1 MTLAFDMAMDRFRPA
16 LPLGVALSGGADSTA
31 LLHACAQRWP
41 GQVHALHVHHGLQ
54 VAADGFEDHCRALC
68 GRLGVPLRVARVD
81 ARHAGGESPEDA
93 ARQRRYEALRGLAGG
108 QQGTPPTHQAGRDG
122 AMPEMEAGQGDPK
135 GDGDH
140 QDRLA
145 VAWPALASIA
155 LAQHA
160 DDQVETVLLA
170 LSRGAGVAGLAA
182 MPAFWR
188 RGGIDWHRPLLEVT
202 GADVRA
208 WLTARGEGWVEDP
221 TNADERYTR
230 NRIRARLLPALQA
243 AFPQFRDTFAR
254 SASHAAE
261 AAVLLRE
268 LAEADLQAI
277 GQPPR
282 IAALRALGRE
292 RQANALRHWL
302 RTAHA
307 TTPTAAQLGELLDQI
322 AACAT
327 RGHRIRIKVGR
338 GFVVRQGDELGW
350 YN

>member
-1 MTLAFDMAMDRFRPA
+1 MTRAFDAAMDRFRPV

-31 LLHACAQRWP
+31 LVHACAERWP

-54 VAADGFEDHCRALC
+54 AAADGFEAHCRALC
-68 GRLGVPLRVARVD
+68 KRLNVPLRVARVD
-81 ARHAGGESPEDA
+81 ARHAAGESPEDA
-93 ARQRRYEALRGLAGG
+93 ARRHRYEALRTLAEGEGAVVAVPYPGSGSGSDSGQGG
-108 QQGTPPTHQAGRDG
+108 PRDG
-122 AMPEMEAGQGDPK
+122 GEGGHSATEMQ
-135 GDGDH
+135 
-140 QDRLA
+140 
-145 VAWPALASIA
+145 PALASIA

-170 LSRGAGVAGLAA
+170 LSRGAGVPGLAA
-182 MPAFWR
+182 MPGHWR
-188 RGGIDWHRPLLEVT
+188 RGGIDWHRPLLEVA
-202 GADVRA
+202 GAQARA
-208 WLTARGEGWVEDP
+208 WLSARGEGWVEDP
-221 TNADERYTR
+221 TNTDERYTR
-230 NRIRARLLPALQA
+230 NRIRARLLPALEA

-302 RTAHA
+302 RTVHA
-307 TTPTAAQLGELLDQI
+307 TTPSAAQLGELLDQI

-338 GFVVRQGDELGW
+338 GFVVREGGELGW

>member
-1 MTLAFDMAMDRFRPA
+1 MVSKLIAGRSAGGWVCRCASRVWMRAM
-16 LPLGVALSGGADSTA
+16 LGVRAPRMRPGSGAMK
-31 LLHACAQRWP
+31 
-41 GQVHALHVHHGLQ
+41 
-54 VAADGFEDHCRALC
+54 
-68 GRLGVPLRVARVD
+68 PLRD
-81 ARHAGGESPEDA
+81 
-93 ARQRRYEALRGLAGG
+93 LAGG
-108 QQGTPPTHQAGRDG
+108 QQGAHQAGTDG
-122 AMPEMEAGQGDPK
+122 VMPEMEAGQGGPG
-135 GDGDH
+135 GDGDP
-140 QDRLA
+140 DR
-145 VAWPALASIA
+145 PAAGRPVLASVA

-188 RGGIDWHRPLLEVT
+188 RGGIDWHRPLLDVA

-230 NRIRARLLPALQA
+230 NRIRAGLLPALQA

-268 LAEADLQAI
+268 LAGADLQAT
-277 GQPPR
+277 GLPPR
-282 IAALRALGRE
+282 IAVLRALGRE
-292 RQANALRHWL
+292 RQANLLRHWL

>member
-1 MTLAFDMAMDRFRPA
+1 MTRAFDAAMDRFRPA

-54 VAADGFEDHCRALC
+54 AAADGFEGHCRALC
-68 GRLGVPLRVARVD
+68 GRLGVPLRIARVD
-81 ARHAGGESPEDA
+81 ARHAGGESPEDV
-93 ARQRRYEALRGLAGG
+93 ARQRRYEALRDLAGG
-108 QQGTPPTHQAGRDG
+108 QQGTDPTHLAATGG
-122 AMPEMEAGQGDPK
+122 VLPEMDAGQGGPG
-135 GDGDH
+135 GDGD
-140 QDRLA
+140 RPA
-145 VAWPALASIA
+145 AARPALASIA

-182 MPAFWR
+182 MPALWR
-188 RGGIDWHRPLLEVT
+188 RDDLDWHRPLLEVA

-221 TNADERYTR
+221 TNTDERYTR
-230 NRIRARLLPALQA
+230 NRIRARMLPALQA

-292 RQANALRHWL
+292 RQANVLRHWL

-307 TTPTAAQLGELLDQI
+307 TTPTAAQLGELLGQI